1 MEINGSNWCQ
11 NAQVV
16 QVKKAF
22 EKWRALYNVE
32 ACHCQVPFN
41 YTSYFPPFSMYVV

>member
-32 ACHCQVPFN
+32 ACHCQVPLITRHISRLFLC
-41 YTSYFPPFSMYVV
+41 M